1 MNGFVVL
8 VGKEVA
14 EQWRTARLPV
24 VAAIFL
30 LVGLASPLLARY
42 TPDLIRLAGAITITL
57 PTPTSKDAVGQLV
70 KNLTQFGVIA
80 AILLAM
86 GSVAGEKESGTAAF
100 VLTKPVS
107 RLGFLCAKFGALT
120 LTLGLAVLV
129 CGLGGYLYTFAL
141 FGPLSVAGFAGGC
154 MVVLLSL
161 LVVAAV
167 TFLGSTLARSAIPA
181 AAFGLVAV
189 FISAVGS
196 SIPRAGRFTPFG
208 LGELAGDLAL
218 GLPAGDWL
226 WPLLANV
233 GFVLAAIAVAWLAF
247 RRQEL

>member
-1 MNGFVVL
+1 VNGLVVL
-8 VGKEVA
+8 VRKEVA

-24 VAAIFL
+24 VATIFL
-30 LVGLASPLLARY
+30 LVGLASPLLAKY
-42 TPDLIRLAGAITITL
+42 TPDLVRLAGSITITL
-57 PTPTSKDAVGQLV
+57 PTPTSRDAVAQLV

-86 GSVAGEKESGTAAF
+86 GSVAGEKDSGTAAF

-107 RLGFLCAKFGALT
+107 RLAFLGAKFGGLVVT
-120 LTLGLAVLV
+120 LALAVLV
-129 CGLGGYLYTFAL
+129 CGLGAYVYTDAL
-141 FGPLSVAGFAGGC
+141 FAPLSVPGFLGGC
-154 MVVLLSL
+154 LVVLLSL

-167 TFLGSTLARSAIPA
+167 TFLGSALARSAIPA
-181 AAFGLVAV
+181 AGIGLVAV
-189 FISAVGS
+189 FISAIGS

-218 GLPAGDWL
+218 SLPASDWL

-233 GFVLAAIAVAWLAF
+233 GFVLAAFVAAWLAF